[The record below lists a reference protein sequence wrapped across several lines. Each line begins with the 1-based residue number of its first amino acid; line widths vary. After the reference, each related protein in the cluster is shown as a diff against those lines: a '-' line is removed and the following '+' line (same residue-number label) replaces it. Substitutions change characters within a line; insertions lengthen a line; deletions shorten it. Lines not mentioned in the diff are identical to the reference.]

1 MPYGRLEQ
9 FTELVVSPKIR
20 AGIGNLSGS
29 VLRTS
34 EKQHLQRQQ
43 KSDLSSS
50 LQNTVPVPQSHQWG
64 GIADLKSLLHY
75 MIKGSYDLVKELPPV
90 PDIPALTDSIYR
102 VCGAPPHSL
111 STISHVATGVVHLF
125 PWMHGLNSGLSVG
138 HSPVTYGLL
147 SKVPSP
153 KETRD
158 RTKQAMEKKKNT
170 RDTKF
175 AASLGREEVKEEE
188 VMVVRVVSH
197 DLENITVKQKCS
209 SKGEIH
215 SGRVWVSLLSNI
227 VHPFIHQFRDFC
239 CCSSVLCCPLN
250 LNFLCNLYFSRS
262 HSLLPPD

>member
-20 AGIGNLSGS
+20 AGNLSGS

-43 KSDLSSS
+43 KSDPSISS

-64 GIADLKSLLHY
+64 GIADMKSLLHY
-75 MIKGSYDLVKELPPV
+75 VIKGSYDLVKELPPV
-90 PDIPALTDSIYR
+90 PDIPALLTDSIYR

-125 PWMHGLNSGLSVG
+125 PWMHGQNSGLRVG

-147 SKVPSP
+147 SKVLSP

-170 RDTKF
+170 RDAKV
-175 AASLGREEVKEEE
+175 AASVGREEVKVEE
-188 VMVVRVVSH
+188 VMVVRVVIH
-197 DLENITVKQKCS
+197 GIENLTVKQKCS

-215 SGRVWVSLLSNI
+215 RGRVWVSVLSSI
-227 VHPFIHQFRDFC
+227 VHQC
-239 CCSSVLCCPLN
+239 WSSVLCCPLN
-250 LNFLCNLYFSRS
+250 VNFLCNLYFPRS